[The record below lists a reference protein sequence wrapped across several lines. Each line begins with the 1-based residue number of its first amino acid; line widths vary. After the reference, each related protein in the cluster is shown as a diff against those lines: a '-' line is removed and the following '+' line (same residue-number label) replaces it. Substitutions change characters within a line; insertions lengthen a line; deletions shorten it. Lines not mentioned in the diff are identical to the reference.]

1 MLKKIF
7 LGLVLLV
14 LIFILYVVTFFKSG
28 LNTLR
33 TNPNESSIDY
43 VLIEEDLSKRENY
56 FTWIGQATILL
67 NIDNLNILFDPIFN
81 DRASPFKNI
90 GPKRN
95 VPPAITINKLPKI
108 DLIFISHNH
117 YDHLD
122 LESLINIQN
131 LHKDVIFYVP
141 KGDKKL
147 LKQAGLINIEELN
160 WWERREF
167 KNIEITFTPTKQWS
181 ARGLFDRNHSL
192 W

>member
-1 MLKKIF
+1 MLKKILF
-7 LGLVLLV
+7 GLVVLV

-117 YDHLD
+117 
-122 LESLINIQN
+122 
-131 LHKDVIFYVP
+131 
-141 KGDKKL
+141 
-147 LKQAGLINIEELN
+147 
-160 WWERREF
+160 
-167 KNIEITFTPTKQWS
+167 
-181 ARGLFDRNHSL
+181 
-192 W
+192 